1 MSLPFSRRARW
12 AAALGLVVA
21 AGGLTACGGA
31 SHAATRP
38 AAPAAAGAPAPQ
50 PDEPAGPA
58 AHDHGAAANGAA
70 PSSAAPVAT
79 SAVTI
84 DNFSF
89 SPAAVTV
96 KAGTT
101 VTWTNRDE
109 EPHSVVSSEEPMRS
123 PTLAG
128 TANTFSHTFA
138 RPGTYHYN
146 CGIHPFMQGTV
157 EVTQ

>member
-1 MSLPFSRRARW
+1 MPQS
-12 AAALGLVVA
+12 
-21 AGGLTACGGA
+21 
-31 SHAATRP
+31 AATP
-38 AAPAAAGAPAPQ
+38 L
-50 PDEPAGPA
+50 
-58 AHDHGAAANGAA
+58 
-70 PSSAAPVAT
+70 SAAPVAT
-79 SAVTI
+79 TAVTI

-89 SPAAVTV
+89 SPAAITV

-128 TANTFSHTFA
+128 NANTFSHTFA

>member
-21 AGGLTACGGA
+21 AGGLAACGGA
-31 SHAATRP
+31 SHAATKP
-38 AAPAAAGAPAPQ
+38 AA
-50 PDEPAGPA
+50 
-58 AHDHGAAANGAA
+58 AAANGAT

-89 SPAAVTV
+89 SPAAITV
-96 KAGTT
+96 KAGTR

-109 EPHSVVSSEEPMRS
+109 EPHSVVSSEEPMHS

-128 TANTFSHTFA
+128 NATTFSHTFA
-138 RPGTYHYN
+138 KPGTYHYN

-157 EVTQ
+157 EVTP

>member
-1 MSLPFSRRARW
+1 MSFPFSRRARL
-12 AAALGLVVA
+12 AAALGVVAA
-21 AGGLTACGGA
+21 AGGLAACGGA
-31 SHAATRP
+31 SHAATKAAAAAP
-38 AAPAAAGAPAPQ
+38 AAPAA
-50 PDEPAGPA
+50 
-58 AHDHGAAANGAA
+58 HDHDAAANGAT

-89 SPAAVTV
+89 SPAAIRV

-101 VTWTNRDE
+101 VTWTNHDD
-109 EPHSVVSSEEPMRS
+109 EPHSVVSSQEPMRS

-128 TANTFSHTFA
+128 NANTFSHTFA
-138 RPGTYHYN
+138 KPGTYHYN